1 MTEHRV
7 QVQGLS
13 EEDYNRVYLAG
24 YQDGIDQARF
34 VSDYEVGTMT
44 LSADYDSNTVII
56 AFEEG
61 YDIYLLTKTV
71 LKNMIITMQTGDYK
85 YVFEDNDE

>member
-1 MTEHRV
+1 LSEHRV

-13 EEDYNRVYLAG
+13 EEDYDRVYLAG
-24 YQDGIDQARF
+24 YQDGIEQAKY

-44 LSADYDSNTVII
+44 LSADYDSNTVTI

>member
-1 MTEHRV
+1 MSEHRV

-13 EEDYNRVYLAG
+13 EEDYDRVYLAG
-24 YQDGIDQARF
+24 YQDGIEQAKY

-44 LSADYDSNTVII
+44 LSADYDSNTVTI

>member
-1 MTEHRV
+1 MTDHRV

-13 EEDYNRVYLAG
+13 EEDYDRVYLAG
-24 YQDGIDQARF
+24 YQDGIEQARF

-44 LSADYDSNTVII
+44 LSADYDSNTVTI